1 MPAGNGR
8 SGAAS
13 RARARAPRS
22 DAELAL
28 QRDGTEP
35 SRHEREEL
43 REILITVSP
52 SQFETFARDL
62 KLLRQHGA
70 ESNTRAIIDAVRERA
85 ARINVGAVDERKAA

>member
-1 MPAGNGR
+1 MSAGTDR
-8 SGAAS
+8 SGDACRE
-13 RARARAPRS
+13 RAGVPRS
-22 DAELAL
+22 DAELAS

-35 SRHEREEL
+35 SGHQREEL

-70 ESNTRAIIDAVRERA
+70 ESNTRAIIDAVRDRA
-85 ARINVGAVDERKAA
+85 VQIKVGAFDERKAA